1 VIPIIYLFA
10 GRFLWLAAAE
20 LSWPRLAVA
29 AALAIATAANWAVP
43 LHVKFDP
50 TLLGAVVLVAVLPA
64 LVAMVRPD
72 FRSWA
77 RSGAIALLVLLV
89 PVSLV
94 EVANLAA
101 IYGH

>member
-1 VIPIIYLFA
+1 
-10 GRFLWLAAAE
+10 
-20 LSWPRLAVA
+20 
-29 AALAIATAANWAVP
+29 
-43 LHVKFDP
+43 
-50 TLLGAVVLVAVLPA
+50 
-64 LVAMVRPD
+64 VAMVRPD